1 MRFWGFG
8 GERRILTEERMMADT
23 NESGREKGKEGD
35 RVEGQG
41 KESEADGRGGTGKRI
56 GK

>member
-1 MRFWGFG
+1 
-8 GERRILTEERMMADT
+8 MADT

-41 KESEADGRGGTGKRI
+41 KESEADGRGGTGKRM